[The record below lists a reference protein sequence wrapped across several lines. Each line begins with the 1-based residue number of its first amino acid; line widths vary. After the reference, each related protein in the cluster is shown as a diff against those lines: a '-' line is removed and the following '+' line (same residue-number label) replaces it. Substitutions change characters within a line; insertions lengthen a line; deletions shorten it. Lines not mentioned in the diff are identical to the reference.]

1 MRLHLRKRLS
11 RNAVSAVMS
20 DGQTIENAPTH
31 VKLAID
37 LILLLEQHE
46 IDAKTALQALEI
58 VQKDFE
64 NKLNQPI

>member
-1 MRLHLRKRLS
+1 
-11 RNAVSAVMS
+11 MS

-64 NKLNQPI
+64 NKLNQPT

>member
-1 MRLHLRKRLS
+1 MRLHLLKLLS
-11 RNAVSAVMS
+11 QNAVSAVMS
-20 DGQTIENAPTH
+20 ENQAIENAPTH

-64 NKLNQPI
+64 NKLNQPT

>member
-11 RNAVSAVMS
+11 QNAVSAVMS

>member
-11 RNAVSAVMS
+11 QNAVPAVMS
-20 DGQTIENAPTH
+20 DDQTIENAPTH

-64 NKLNQPI
+64 NKLNQPT